1 MSLVCAAVMD
11 VPVQGKGMG
20 TPFFRIQVNDGRAR
34 FGMYA
39 VGRKEVKTPAFFPVM
54 ALYCGGNSTNLFAGG
69 IFKHIKSH
77 IKENPD
83 DFDCI
88 MTSAVQFLDFHYDQ
102 KRLEKALSQPIQDW
116 LGYNGMLFVD
126 SGGYKLISG
135 EYSKSQILSGYG
147 SLKIS
152 MTPDNILDMQSKMN
166 ADIAATLDFPLGHGI
181 SADEKKRRI
190 DASII
195 NSRVAIGRK
204 PDDMGIFAA
213 VHGHTPEEVRH
224 FVRSLADG
232 FDGYAVGSLVPLKNN
247 YETLIRIV
255 HAARSEVP
263 VDKPMHLFGVTGRLL
278 PLLAYMG
285 VDSFDSATY
294 MHAGRFG
301 RYLDPRTRRGRDIS
315 KISRRVCR
323 CPICSN
329 HRLSEMKGSKSRSA
343 ALVSLHNYYVLKNET
358 RELQHAIESGELDS
372 YLTRYC
378 ENDRRLTEAL
388 KLVKNLCKPVSKE
401 G

>member
-1 MSLVCAAVMD
+1 
-11 VPVQGKGMG
+11 MG

-34 FGMYA
+34 LGVYA
-39 VGRKEVKTPAFFPVM
+39 VDGKEVKTPAFFPVI
-54 ALYCGGNSTNLFAGG
+54 ALYCGGNSENLFAGG
-69 IFKHIKSH
+69 IFKHIKSY

-102 KRLEKALSQPIQDW
+102 TRFEKALSQPIRDW
-116 LGYNGMLFVD
+116 LGYTGMLFVD

-152 MTPDNILDMQSKMN
+152 MTPNNILDIQSKMD
-166 ADIAATLDFPLGHGI
+166 ADIAATLDFPLGCGI
-181 SADEKKRRI
+181 SAKEKKRRI
-190 DASII
+190 DASIK

-213 VHGHTPEEVRH
+213 VHGHTPEEIRR
-224 FVRSLADG
+224 FVRSLVDG
-232 FDGYAVGSLVPLKNN
+232 FDGYAVGSLVPLKND

-263 VDKPMHLFGVTGRLL
+263 TSKPVHLFGATGRLL
-278 PLLAYMG
+278 PLFAYMG

-301 RYLDPRTRRGRDIS
+301 RYLDSRTRRGRDIS
-315 KISRRVCR
+315 KISRRECD

-329 HRLSEMKGSKSRSA
+329 CRLSEMKGRKSRPA
-343 ALVSLHNYYVLKNET
+343 ALVSLHNYYVFKNET
-358 RELQHAIESGELDS
+358 TELQHAIESGELDS
-372 YLTRYC
+372 YLARYC
-378 ENDRRLTEAL
+378 ENDRRLMEAL
-388 KLVKNLCKPVSKE
+388 KLVRKLCKSVSK
-401 G
+401 GA